1 MAGNERG
8 AALIL
13 TLLVVVL
20 LVALVLEFD
29 RSTRIGLMAAG
40 NFRDGVQA
48 GFLAKA
54 GVAVGR
60 GLLKDDALHSS
71 HYDGLDEAWAKPIP
85 PLGAGE
91 GSMTITIQDETGK
104 LNPNHLVDGA
114 TRKKIPSKVAQMR
127 RLLESLQLD
136 PRLVDVMV
144 DWLDPDD
151 EPEPFGAEQA
161 YYGGLEPPYR
171 TKNGPFESL
180 SELHLLKGV
189 TDDVYRTLAPYLT
202 VDTQSPGRININTAD
217 PVVLRILDL
226 RISFDVAER
235 IARARPFRRLDDL
248 DRVGGM
254 EQVARELRVIA
265 QAYDIRS
272 DTFSII
278 SQGQARGT
286 SRVVRATVVRVLL
299 PFQPPEVRIV
309 SLRME

>member
-127 RLLESLQLD
+127 RLLEEVAHL
-136 PRLVDVMV
+136 
-144 DWLDPDD
+144 
-151 EPEPFGAEQA
+151 FGKRD
-161 YYGGLEPPYR
+161 GGLVRAVIKHEAIDLIVQEFP
-171 TKNGPFESL
+171 K
-180 SELHLLKGV
+180 
-189 TDDVYRTLAPYLT
+189 
-202 VDTQSPGRININTAD
+202 TAEIGD
-217 PVVLRILDL
+217 
-226 RISFDVAER
+226 ER
-235 IARARPFRRLDDL
+235 RA
-248 DRVGGM
+248 
-254 EQVARELRVIA
+254 
-265 QAYDIRS
+265 
-272 DTFSII
+272 
-278 SQGQARGT
+278 T
-286 SRVVRATVVRVLL
+286 SRHGNK
-299 PFQPPEVRIV
+299 
-309 SLRME
+309 